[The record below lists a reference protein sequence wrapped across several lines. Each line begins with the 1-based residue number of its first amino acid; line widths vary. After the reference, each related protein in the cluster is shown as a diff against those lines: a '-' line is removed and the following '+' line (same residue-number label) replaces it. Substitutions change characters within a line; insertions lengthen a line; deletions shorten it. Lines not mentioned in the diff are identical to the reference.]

1 MPSSV
6 ICQVLVHNPNLSLN
20 LNLPPSLDV
29 ALALVKRTRPGNS
42 SHPMNQTSLSR
53 RRFLSLSATIGA
65 GIFAAPAILRCQSP
79 NSKLNLAIIG
89 FGGQGNSNYNAFKSQ
104 NIVAFCDVDSKSLAK
119 GAEREPDAKQ
129 FRDYRKMFDELK
141 DYDAVV
147 ISTPDHHHYPA
158 TIRALKL
165 KKHVYCEKPLT
176 HTIWEAR
183 EIGRLA
189 KEAGVATQMGNQ
201 GNASED
207 IRLTAEWI
215 KAGAIGKVTEVHS
228 WSNRPIW
235 PQGITW
241 PAEGDPVPENL
252 DWDLW
257 LGPAAERPFYKGVH
271 PFNWRGF
278 WDFGTGAFGD
288 MGCHILNW
296 PFTALD
302 LGLPITAECVS
313 EEGATKDSPPKKSV
327 IRLDFAAKGDRGALS
342 LFWHDGGNLPSK
354 EKFAGEDS
362 PREDGKKTENGS
374 LFIGDKGVLY
384 DDYDKG
390 GPTLLPRTKM
400 ADFKA
405 PDKTIPRSPGH
416 YQEFLAAC
424 KGGPKAGSDFAAKSA
439 ALTEMVLL
447 GHLAA
452 HVGPGKKIEW
462 DAEKGHAKNVPEA
475 EAYINKT
482 YRAGWKV

>member
-1 MPSSV
+1 MS
-6 ICQVLVHNPNLSLN
+6 SLN
-20 LNLPPSLDV
+20 
-29 ALALVKRTRPGNS
+29 
-42 SHPMNQTSLSR
+42 R
-53 RRFLSLSATIGA
+53 RQFLSLSATLSA
-65 GIFAAPAILRCQSP
+65 GMFVAPAILRSQSP

-89 FGGQGNSNYNAFKSQ
+89 AGGKGGDNLGKFLSH
-104 NIVAFCDVDSKSLAK
+104 NIVALCDVDTNAFGK
-119 GAEREPDAKQ
+119 AKQ
-129 FRDYRKMFDELK
+129 QIEKAQGTAYSGKEYRDYRKMFDEVK

-158 TIRALKL
+158 TIRALKQ

-183 EIGRLA
+183 QVAKAA

-207 IRLTAEWI
+207 IRLTTEWI
-215 KAGAIGKVTEVHS
+215 KGGVIGKVKEVHC

-235 PQGITW
+235 PQGVTW
-241 PAEGDPVPENL
+241 PKEATGPVPENL
-252 DWDLW
+252 DWQLF
-257 LGPAAERPFYKGVH
+257 LGPAPDRPYYNECH
-271 PFNWRGF
+271 PFKWRGF

-302 LGLPITAECVS
+302 LGSPIAVECIS
-313 EEGATKDSPPKKSV
+313 SEGATKDSPPKSSTIK
-327 IRLDFAAKGDRGALS
+327 LEFAAKGDRPAFN
-342 LFWHDGGNLPSK
+342 LFWHDGGNLPTA
-354 EKFAGEDS
+354 EQFGGEI
-362 PREDGKKTENGS
+362 PNREGDAKNPAKPTQNGS
-374 LFIGDKGVLY
+374 LFIGESGILF

-390 GPTLLPRTKM
+390 GPTLLPRDKM

-405 PDKTIPRSPGH
+405 PEKTLPRSRGH
-416 YQEFLAAC
+416 HEEWIDAI
-424 KGGPKAGSDFAAKSA
+424 GGGKPAGSDFVAKSA

-452 HVGPGKKIEW
+452 RVGPGKRVEW
-462 DAEKGHAKNVPEA
+462 DNEAGKVKNLPEA
-475 EAYINKT
+475 NQYVNKQ
-482 YRAGWKV
+482 YRPGWI